1 MTTNNS
7 DGAATNAGESIDSH
21 HQELQLPKR
30 LRSETILSSKEVI
43 CGIGAF
49 RPQWMQPF
57 ASANFFVINFSILAI
72 LQGALFTYMVG
83 IISTLEKR
91 YAFETKVSGF
101 ILIADN
107 LSQMIVSPIV
117 GYLGSKYN
125 RSRLIAVGELIV
137 GLSCFL
143 SATPYFIYGTAAHLD
158 SQILNRT
165 SVTNSEMCIAGKDSR
180 YCEHHEGHS
189 TVILAVVLLW
199 LACCLNGLGYTAFY
213 TIGLPHI
220 DDNIKKKNSPVYLS
234 SISTIRLLGPTLGFV
249 LSSICLQ
256 FYENPL
262 MPPSFNNHDPRWIG
276 AWWIGFL
283 ILGTLIL
290 LFTFPMFLFP
300 KTFTKKEPITT
311 AEKNSDSKNQT
322 DNDKALTTTTP
333 TPAPTSENISNIQDA
348 RKAFV
353 RFSKNSLLICHICSG
368 VFRVIGYLGYYIV
381 KPKYIELQYRQS
393 ASSASFFTGAAS
405 VLTMAIGT
413 MAGGIIIRRFRP
425 NARSIAIFV
434 VLVELLSSLAIF
446 GGMFLQCPTPQFF
459 GLEQLNPS
467 LSMNP
472 YGLNQHD
479 YRCNRDCG
487 CTGEIYQPICI
498 KDGNTN
504 FFSPCYAGCKTSFHL
519 PGHEVVTFH
528 NCSCVPQPQV
538 TTSGLCQTD
547 CNRFPMYITLIALS
561 NTIASTAR
569 TGDTLI
575 TLRSVDPQDKSFAMG
590 IMGTIFAVFAFIPYP
605 LIFGAIIDSTCII
618 WEKSCGKTGNCWLYD
633 LDKYRIYMHMA
644 AFSFLMVG
652 VILECGT
659 IYLAGRIKNLYD
671 DEDDEQTMEMKSV
684 EPPPPLQAAPETPQ
698 TTQPTITVTNSSND
712 GTKPSK

>member
-1 MTTNNS
+1 MSTNNS
-7 DGAATNAGESIDSH
+7 DGTANAGESIDSH

-262 MPPSFNNHDPRWIG
+262 
-276 AWWIGFL
+276 
-283 ILGTLIL
+283 
-290 LFTFPMFLFP
+290 
-300 KTFTKKEPITT
+300 
-311 AEKNSDSKNQT
+311 SK
-322 DNDKALTTTTP
+322 
-333 TPAPTSENISNIQDA
+333 
-348 RKAFV
+348 F
-353 RFSKNSLLICHICSG
+353 
-368 VFRVIGYLGYYIV
+368 
-381 KPKYIELQYRQS
+381 
-393 ASSASFFTGAAS
+393 
-405 VLTMAIGT
+405 
-413 MAGGIIIRRFRP
+413 
-425 NARSIAIFV
+425 
-434 VLVELLSSLAIF
+434 
-446 GGMFLQCPTPQFF
+446 
-459 GLEQLNPS
+459 
-467 LSMNP
+467 
-472 YGLNQHD
+472 
-479 YRCNRDCG
+479 
-487 CTGEIYQPICI
+487 
-498 KDGNTN
+498 
-504 FFSPCYAGCKTSFHL
+504 
-519 PGHEVVTFH
+519 
-528 NCSCVPQPQV
+528 
-538 TTSGLCQTD
+538 
-547 CNRFPMYITLIALS
+547 
-561 NTIASTAR
+561 
-569 TGDTLI
+569 
-575 TLRSVDPQDKSFAMG
+575 
-590 IMGTIFAVFAFIPYP
+590 
-605 LIFGAIIDSTCII
+605 
-618 WEKSCGKTGNCWLYD
+618 
-633 LDKYRIYMHMA
+633 
-644 AFSFLMVG
+644 
-652 VILECGT
+652 
-659 IYLAGRIKNLYD
+659 
-671 DEDDEQTMEMKSV
+671 
-684 EPPPPLQAAPETPQ
+684 
-698 TTQPTITVTNSSND
+698 
-712 GTKPSK
+712 

>member
-7 DGAATNAGESIDSH
+7 DGVTDTGTTGEQTGHDQH
-21 HQELQLPKR
+21 LQVPRK
-30 LRSETILSSKEVI
+30 LRSATILSSKEVT
-43 CGIGAF
+43 CGIGTF
-49 RPQWMQPF
+49 RPQFLQNF
-57 ASANFFVINFSILAI
+57 ASANFFVLNFSILAI

-91 YAFETKVSGF
+91 YAFETKISGF

-107 LSQMIVSPIV
+107 LSQMVVSPIV

-125 RSRLIAVGELIV
+125 RSRLIALGELV
-137 GLSCFL
+137 VAFSCFL
-143 SATPYFIYGTAAHLD
+143 SAAPYFIYGTASHLG
-158 SQILNRT
+158 SQVFNKT
-165 SVTNSEMCIAGKDSR
+165 SVTNSEMCGAKDTAF
-180 YCEHHEGHS
+180 CEHHEGHS
-189 TVILAVVLLW
+189 TVIVAVVLLW
-199 LACCLNGLGYTAFY
+199 FSCFFNGLGYTAFY

-234 SISTIRLLGPTLGFV
+234 SISTIRLLGPALGFI

-262 MPPSFNNHDPRWIG
+262 LPPSFNNHDPRWIG

-300 KTFTKKEPITT
+300 KSFAKEELNKSKTSDT
-311 AEKNSDSKNQT
+311 ADT
-322 DNDKALTTTTP
+322 DNRADEDKAK
-333 TPAPTSENISNIQDA
+333 AVISSSSTSENISTIQDA
-348 RKAFV
+348 RKAFL
-353 RFSKNSLLICHICSG
+353 RFSKNSLLICHMCSG

-413 MAGGIIIRRFRP
+413 MAGGIIIRQFRP
-425 NARSIAIFV
+425 NARSIAVFV

-446 GGMFLQCPTPQFF
+446 SGMFLQCPTPHFF

-467 LSMNP
+467 LSQNP

-487 CTGEIYQPICI
+487 CTGEVYQPICI
-498 KDGNTN
+498 KDGDTN
-504 FFSPCYAGCKTSFHL
+504 FFSPCFAGCKSSFHL

-528 NCSCVPQPQV
+528 NCSCVPSPQV

-590 IMGTIFAVFAFIPYP
+590 IMGTVFAVFAFIPYP
-605 LIFGAIIDSTCII
+605 LIFGTIIDSTCLI

-633 LDKYRIYMHMA
+633 IDKYRIYMHMS
-644 AFSFLMVG
+644 AFTFLMIG

-659 IYLAGRIKNLYD
+659 ICLAGRIKNLYD
-671 DEDDEQTMEMKSV
+671 DNEDDGQQMIELKSA
-684 EPPPPLQAAPETPQ
+684 EPPQPIEQPS
-698 TTQPTITVTNSSND
+698 QPTITVTNVANVENSG
-712 GTKPSK
+712 GTKTT